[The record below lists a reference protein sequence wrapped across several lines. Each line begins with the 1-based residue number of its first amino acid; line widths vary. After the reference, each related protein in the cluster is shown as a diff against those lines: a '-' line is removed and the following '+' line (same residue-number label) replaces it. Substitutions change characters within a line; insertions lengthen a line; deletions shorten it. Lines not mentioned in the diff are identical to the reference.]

1 MKCLDTGGLLG
12 MHMSGN
18 KITESPRQ
26 GLNFDL
32 IAEISGRKLFK
43 LQLISLVR
51 IWLVNKEKNL
61 PFIPFHIFG
70 FLCHL
75 PADNFSFFF
84 THKLLISAVA
94 PGMDGRLTKETQ
106 MLEGKKTHKA
116 CCKVVVHSISCVWTS
131 LKRTHTFICHF
142 YSKMIHFSSLEL

>member
-12 MHMSGN
+12 IQVSGN
-18 KITESPRQ
+18 KITGSPRQ

-51 IWLVNKEKNL
+51 IWLVNKEKIL

-75 PADNFSFFF
+75 PDDNFSFFF

-94 PGMDGRLTKETQ
+94 PGMDGRLTREKQ
-106 MLEGKKTHKA
+106 MLEGKQPTKPVAK
-116 CCKVVVHSISCVWTS
+116 
-131 LKRTHTFICHF
+131 
-142 YSKMIHFSSLEL
+142 